1 MPGSIK
7 SKNLKS
13 VTEAFHSMD
22 TDNALNA
29 SLKSLL
35 EEKYISILTQTILQE
50 GLVGTGPD
58 DGPGPKISTRAA
70 WDVSLRGN
78 GVFEVSPTDVVW
90 RRVAALEYGTGVIT
104 PKSGEYLRFRN
115 ENGEFVY
122 VKEVEGIRPYA
133 FIRTSVDKM
142 TGSNIPE
149 NHVAD
154 DIEEYISTVLRSF
167 GAR

>member
-13 VTEAFHSMD
+13 VTDAFHSMD
-22 TDNALNA
+22 TDGALNT

-50 GLVGTGPD
+50 GLIGSGPD

-70 WDVSLRGN
+70 WNISVKGN
-78 GVFEVSPTDVVW
+78 GVFDVSPTKTVW

-104 PKSGEYLRFRN
+104 PKSGEYLRFKN
-115 ENGEFVY
+115 EDGEFIY
-122 VKEVEGIRPYA
+122 VKQVDGVRPYA

-149 NHVAD
+149 NHVAE
-154 DIEEYISTVLRSF
+154 DIEEYISTVLRGF
-167 GAR
+167 GVR